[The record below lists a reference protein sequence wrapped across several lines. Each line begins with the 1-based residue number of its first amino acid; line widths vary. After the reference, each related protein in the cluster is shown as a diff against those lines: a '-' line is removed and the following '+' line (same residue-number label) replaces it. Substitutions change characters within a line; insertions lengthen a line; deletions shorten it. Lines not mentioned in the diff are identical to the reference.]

1 MLSKILLSIHKSVAR
16 VTNLTTKT
24 TGRGVCFTF
33 VKDKTEYRVIVTS
46 VSVQTSFSYSKVMKI
61 QLKTEPQMT
70 DIEIGGNDIA
80 FCWSDE
86 RTGLTVVELSD
97 AGADHLVR
105 RNVSFLNLSPEM
117 ATLGSTLSHVDYR
130 LDDNQICFAATKVET
145 LRRQTPRRVR
155 APRLLRRNVREP
167 FAQLQRRGG

>member
-1 MLSKILLSIHKSVAR
+1 
-16 VTNLTTKT
+16 
-24 TGRGVCFTF
+24 
-33 VKDKTEYRVIVTS
+33 
-46 VSVQTSFSYSKVMKI
+46 MKI

-117 ATLGSTLSHVDYR
+117 AALGSTLSHVDYR

-155 APRLLRRNVREP
+155 APPAPAKKCARALCSTATERWLRYSQAATTTGPLPQPQRLLPYPHGRHVQYASGRI
-167 FAQLQRRGG
+167 LRGARTLSEFLV